1 VFITPTVFQS
11 GSCDQ
16 LNVISGKG
24 ILGLDVRTIPGV
36 DHAALAVGL
45 AHDADEIAQRHGL
58 QLHVDVIEDRPPAE
72 VSEGSL
78 LVTAVRLA
86 HECVLGRPAIIG
98 GVPGT
103 TDGTILTRD
112 AGIPV
117 VVYGPGGK
125 WIAHQANEYVDVAD
139 LLSAAGVYAEAA
151 RRFLTA

>member
-86 HECVLGRPAIIG
+86 HVASWKLDKASGCESRPG
-98 GVPGT
+98 N
-103 TDGTILTRD
+103 RRR
-112 AGIPV
+112 
-117 VVYGPGGK
+117 
-125 WIAHQANEYVDVAD
+125 
-139 LLSAAGVYAEAA
+139 A
-151 RRFLTA
+151 R